1 MPSIR
6 RELENTRTAQWHA
19 RGAHRSAAW
28 ADRMRDYAALR
39 SVLADHAVNTE
50 TTPTTPP
57 TPTTATMAGAGR
69 EPAVLLPGLL
79 KLVAERAHYAGA
91 EPVYRRYR
99 DKQCGQQIIRWA
111 GADPAAKPTPA
122 FVAEAKIVGFW
133 PYREDVIEVADEFDM
148 PPAEWAG
155 LYLRALAAWAADDR
169 MLAAYHPATAPACVR
184 EDMAV
189 LAAAYAPQ
197 GSTPQDC
204 ALEGYSPRGAE
215 PSASR
220 PAERLAALADDVVRA
235 VLGAAVTPA
244 GACDAVRPEVARLL
258 APPPGVLTARV
269 LSAVGE
275 LCDRLAGAADGEAVV
290 PPDQA
295 SLLRGMLSTLTG
307 LLADSPASPH
317 SPASLASRADARVA
331 LVRPGTASRLAALK
345 VVADRGDDDR
355 SGRHDGEDEAEEGAD

>member
-1 MPSIR
+1 
-6 RELENTRTAQWHA
+6 
-19 RGAHRSAAW
+19 
-28 ADRMRDYAALR
+28 MRDYAALR
-39 SVLADHAVNTE
+39 SVLADRAA
-50 TTPTTPP
+50 TTA
-57 TPTTATMAGAGR
+57 TTATMSGPCR

-133 PYREDVIEVADEFDM
+133 PYREDAIKVADGFDM

-155 LYLRALAAWAADDR
+155 TYLRALADWAADDR
-169 MLAAYHPATAPACVR
+169 LLAAYHPAAAPACVR

-197 GSTPQDC
+197 G
-204 ALEGYSPRGAE
+204 AE
-215 PSASR
+215 PSAGR
-220 PAERLAALADDVVRA
+220 PAELLTALADDVVRA
-235 VLGAAVTPA
+235 VLGAAATPA
-244 GACDAVRPEVARLL
+244 GACDAVAAEVARLL

-269 LSAVGE
+269 LSAVAE
-275 LCDRLAGAADGEAVV
+275 LCDRIAGAADGDAIV

-295 SLLRGMLSTLTG
+295 SLLREMLTTLTG
-307 LLADSPASPH
+307 LLADAPSG
-317 SPASLASRADARVA
+317 ARVA
-331 LVRPGTASRLAALK
+331 
-345 VVADRGDDDR
+345 
-355 SGRHDGEDEAEEGAD
+355 